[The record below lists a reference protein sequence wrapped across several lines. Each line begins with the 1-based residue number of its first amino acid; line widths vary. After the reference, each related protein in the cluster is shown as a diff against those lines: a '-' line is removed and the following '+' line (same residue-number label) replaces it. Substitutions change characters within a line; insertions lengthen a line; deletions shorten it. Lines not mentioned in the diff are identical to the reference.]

1 MQGGRSA
8 ADHQCDRGADI
19 GVQHRDRADAVDPHH
34 GGGGVADHA
43 ARTSRVGRG
52 DDGSEVSDM
61 DLSAE
66 HGVRHRPADRRRGDV
81 VEEGRQHEYH
91 HEQHERAL
99 PVARQE
105 PGQQRRHLAV
115 LEMLRQQRE
124 TEQQAQ
130 AIGEDDPL
138 MGQVGEQARD
148 AVARLE
154 PGEGSLYRVM
164 TASPTS
170 VTPSSVSANRMKS
183 SGTPSTAGAAACIPY
198 PFAVEEHLPT
208 RTKVS
213 LAKLGLP
220 AGRRSGAGADPVLTT
235 DRNGAPAAPP

>member
-1 MQGGRSA
+1 
-8 ADHQCDRGADI
+8 
-19 GVQHRDRADAVDPHH
+19 
-34 GGGGVADHA
+34 
-43 ARTSRVGRG
+43 
-52 DDGSEVSDM
+52 M

-154 PGEGSLYRVM
+154 PGEGEFVQ
-164 TASPTS
+164 
-170 VTPSSVSANRMKS
+170 
-183 SGTPSTAGAAACIPY
+183 G
-198 PFAVEEHLPT
+198 
-208 RTKVS
+208 
-213 LAKLGLP
+213 
-220 AGRRSGAGADPVLTT
+220 
-235 DRNGAPAAPP
+235 